1 APVKPVPVSVTLVPV
16 GPLLGANEEISG
28 AEFTRKLVA
37 LVPVPAAF
45 VTVIFPLVA
54 PVGTVALIC
63 VSEFTVN
70 VVAAVPL
77 KLTPVA
83 PVKPVPVSVTLAP
96 VGPLVGANEEIS
108 GAEFTRKLVALV
120 PVPAAFVTVIF
131 PVVAPVGTVALIC
144 VSEFTVNVVAAVPLK
159 LTPVAPVKPVP
170 VRVTLVPAGPLTGV
184 NEVMLGTTVT
194 VKLVALVPVPAA
206 FVTVIFPLVAPVGTV
221 ALICASEFTVNVV
234 AAVPLK
240 LTPVAPVNPV
250 PVSVT
255 LVATG
260 PLGGVNDVM
269 LGGVRKL
276 MPVALA
282 PLTVTVRL
290 AGLNVKLV
298 LVGVTK

>member
-1 APVKPVPVSVTLVPV
+1 PAAFVTVIFPVVAPVGTVALICVSEFTVNVVAAVLLKLTPVAPVKPVPVSVALVPV
-16 GPLLGANEEISG
+16 GPLVGANEEISG

-83 PVKPVPVSVTLAP
+83 PV
-96 VGPLVGANEEIS
+96 
-108 GAEFTRKLVALV
+108 
-120 PVPAAFVTVIF
+120 
-131 PVVAPVGTVALIC
+131 
-144 VSEFTVNVVAAVPLK
+144 
-159 LTPVAPVKPVP
+159 
-170 VRVTLVPAGPLTGV
+170 
-184 NEVMLGTTVT
+184 
-194 VKLVALVPVPAA
+194 
-206 FVTVIFPLVAPVGTV
+206 
-221 ALICASEFTVNVV
+221 
-234 AAVPLK
+234 
-240 LTPVAPVNPV
+240 NPV

-260 PLGGVNDVM
+260 PLAGVNDVM
-269 LGGVRKL
+269 LGGVTKL